1 MAMGKKPSKVDGAA
15 CRRHWRQGAPGVC
28 PLCLRERLSGL
39 STSASLP
46 SVVAR
51 GEAASRSS
59 CCSDSDSEASS
70 TEASTGASSGSAS
83 PGFHREIRRA
93 ARPSLLMRHERV
105 VTVDGDEAVLVMRR
119 RRERPATSFWTKLL
133 RAATGGKK
141 AVDGCSLA
149 HSKTIEAADRSS
161 AAATKWIVF

>member
-1 MAMGKKPSKVDGAA
+1 MAMGKKLSKADGAR
-15 CRRHWRQGAPGVC
+15 CRRHGRQGAPGVC
-28 PLCLRERLSGL
+28 PLCLRERLSRL
-39 STSASLP
+39 SPSATLP

-51 GEAASRSS
+51 EASS
-59 CCSDSDSEASS
+59 CCSGSDSDSS
-70 TEASTGASSGSAS
+70 TEASSSASGSAS

-105 VTVDGDEAVLVMRR
+105 VAVDGDEVVLVMRR
-119 RRERPATSFWTKLL
+119 RRERPATSFWAKLL
-133 RAATGGKK
+133 RAATGGKKK

-149 HSKTIEAADRSS
+149 HSRAIEAAGGTG